1 MSYIFFMMKRSIEK
15 FAVLDFEASS
25 LSPAS
30 WPIEIG
36 LSWLDDDRVQTWSS
50 LILPAPTWDLDDWS
64 TQSAAVHGIPFSELA
79 DAPSPTE
86 VAETLLNVLGHRR
99 LVSDA
104 AEFEARWLARL
115 MEAAGRSDV
124 PNIED
129 FDAVSFTVY
138 HGYALDLLYEMV
150 ERRPAPHR
158 AGPDTARLARG
169 WLKASQHQASLEFEG
184 GTTCPR

>member
-1 MSYIFFMMKRSIEK
+1 MDYLFRMTKASIDN
-15 FAVLDFEASS
+15 FAILDFEASS
-25 LSPAS
+25 LSQES

-36 LSWLDDDRVQTWSS
+36 LSWIANDHVQTWSS
-50 LILPAPTWDLDDWS
+50 LIQPSSTWNLNDWS

-79 DAPSPTE
+79 DAPSPIE

-99 LVSDA
+99 PVSDA

-129 FDAVSFTVY
+129 FDAVSFAVY
-138 HGYALDLLYEMV
+138 HGYALDLLYETV

-169 WLKASQHQASLEFEG
+169 WLKASQHQASLEIEG
-184 GTTCPR
+184 RIA

>member
-1 MSYIFFMMKRSIEK
+1 MGYLFRMTKASIEN
-15 FAVLDFEASS
+15 FAILDFEASS
-25 LSPAS
+25 LSQES
-30 WPIEIG
+30 WPIEVG
-36 LSWLDDDRVQTWSS
+36 LSWIANGHVQTWSS
-50 LILPAPTWDLDDWS
+50 LIQPSPTWNLDDWS
-64 TQSAAVHGIPFSELA
+64 IQSAAIHGILFSKLA
-79 DAPSPTE
+79 GAPPPGE

-104 AEFEARWLARL
+104 VEFEERWLARL

-129 FDAVSFTVY
+129 FDAVSFAAY
-138 HGYALDLLYEMV
+138 RGYALDILYESV

-169 WLKASQHQASLEFEG
+169 WLRANQHKASLEFEG
-184 GTTCPR
+184 GITCQK

>member
-1 MSYIFFMMKRSIEK
+1 MDYLFRMTKANIEN
-15 FAVLDFEASS
+15 FAILDFEASS
-25 LSPAS
+25 LSQDS
-30 WPIEIG
+30 WPIEAG
-36 LSWLDDDRVQTWSS
+36 LSWIANGHVQTWSS
-50 LILPAPTWDLDDWS
+50 LIQPSRTWNLDDWS
-64 TQSAAVHGIPFSELA
+64 TQSAAIHGILFQELA

-129 FDAVSFTVY
+129 FDAVSFAVY
-138 HGYALDLLYEMV
+138 QGYALDLLYEMV

-169 WLKASQHQASLEFEG
+169 WLRAREHQASPEFEG
-184 GTTCPR
+184 GITCPR